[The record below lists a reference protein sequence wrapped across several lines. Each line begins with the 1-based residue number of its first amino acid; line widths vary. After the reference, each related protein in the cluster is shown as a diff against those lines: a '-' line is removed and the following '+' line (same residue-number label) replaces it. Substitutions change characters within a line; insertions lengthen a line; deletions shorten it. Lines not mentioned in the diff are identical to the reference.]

1 MCFGQ
6 ILKNSICTKLLL
18 NIKKENE
25 DLGKQANNLVKLS
38 AITYIK
44 YFFTIAF
51 FAGCLAVQAQDVNY
65 IKGKKYTLE
74 GISVLGNTSFGEQTI
89 ITYSGLRKGKE
100 ITIPGEDIANAI
112 KKLWNSNLFS
122 DIEVY
127 VTKIEGDKAYL
138 QIQLSDLP
146 QLNELK
152 VNGVK
157 KGKIEGIVNDNKLK
171 KGVKVTENLITTT
184 KNHLIKKYKKEGYYN
199 TKVHINTIEVK
210 NDSLKTARVN
220 MVLNIDKGEKVKIK
234 DIVFNGND
242 VLSDK
247 KLRKAMK
254 STKKINRLRILKRS
268 KFIDSAYQADL
279 GHIVDTYKENG
290 YRDARVLSDSL
301 VVNNDKTISLFI
313 DVNEGEQYTFGDIE
327 FIGNTVYSNEYL
339 SRLLRIKKG
348 DTYNG
353 VLLQKRI
360 ADQSKP
366 DAFDITN
373 EYQNNGYLFSTINP
387 VEVSADNNVIDMEIR
402 ISEGKPAYFNSVTVV
417 GNDKTNDHV
426 IYRELRTRPGQLY
439 SKSNVVRTVREL
451 GQLGFF
457 DAQEISPNFI
467 NPNPNEG
474 TIDMEYSVKETG
486 SSQIELQ
493 GGYGG
498 GGFIGTLGLSFNNF
512 SIKDIFKKEAY
523 KPIPMGDGQ
532 KLALRLQASRF
543 YQTYSFS
550 FSEPWLGGK
559 RPVQFST
566 SLSHTKQFLY
576 NFQTRNADKS
586 RSFNI
591 TGITFG
597 LAKRLTVPDD
607 FFTLS
612 QAISFQRYD
621 LNNYN
626 TGLFTFGDGYSNNL
640 SYTVGLSR
648 NNTSVDPIFPT
659 GGSKFSVTAKMS
671 IPYSLFNG
679 VDYEELSEEYDAA
692 LETRAEY
699 ADTPTDLAYI
709 QANEKITEIDQERY
723 KWLEFYKVNFKGEW
737 YTQLAKNLVLRP
749 SIEYGFLGA
758 YNQYRGIIPFER
770 YFVGGDG
777 LGNYSLDGRE
787 AIQLRGYPNQSIQPF
802 DRATGRLSND
812 GATIYNK
819 YSLELRYPITLKASA
834 KIYAL
839 AFLEGGGA
847 FNDFRDFNPFN
858 IKRSAGL
865 GLRIFMPA
873 FGLLGIDFGHGFD
886 PLPGETEKHG
896 WETHFIIGQ
905 QF

>member
-1 MCFGQ
+1 M
-6 ILKNSICTKLLL
+6 KLLL
-18 NIKKENE
+18 NIKKEND
-25 DLGKQANNLVKLS
+25 DLGKQVSNLVNTLP
-38 AITYIK
+38 ITTYLK
-44 YFFTIAF
+44 Y
-51 FAGCLAVQAQDVNY
+51 CLAILFVIISFSIQAQEINY
-65 IKGKKYTLE
+65 SDGKKYTL
-74 GISVLGNTSFGEQTI
+74 GDITVAGNSTFSEQTI

-100 ITIPGEDIANAI
+100 MSIPGEDIANAI
-112 KKLWNSNLFS
+112 KKLWGTKLFS

-127 VTKIEGDKAYL
+127 ITKIEGDTAYL
-138 QIQLSDLP
+138 EIRLSDLP

-152 VNGVK
+152 INGIK
-157 KGKIEGIVNDNKLK
+157 KGKQESIIKEAKLN
-171 KGVKVTENLITTT
+171 KGVKVTENLLTTT
-184 KNHLIKKYKKEGYYN
+184 KNFLEKKYKKEGFLN
-199 TKVHINTIEVK
+199 TKIYINTLEVK
-210 NDSLKTARVN
+210 DSIETARVN
-220 MVLNIDKGEKVKIK
+220 MVLNVDKGEKVKIK

-242 VLSDK
+242 ILSDK

-254 STKKINRLRILKRS
+254 STKQINRLRLLKRS

-279 GHIVDTYKENG
+279 SHVVDKYKENG
-290 YRDARVLSDSL
+290 YRDARIVKDSII
-301 VVNNDKTISLFI
+301 VNDDKTISINI
-313 DVNEGEQYTFGDIE
+313 DVNEGELYTFGDIT
-327 FIGNTVYSNEYL
+327 FIGNTVYTNEFL
-339 SRLLRIKKG
+339 SRVLRIRKG

-353 VLLQKRI
+353 VELQKRI
-360 ADQSKP
+360 ADNSKP
-366 DAFDITN
+366 DADDITN
-373 EYQNNGYLFSTINP
+373 WYQNYGYLFSQINP
-387 VEVSADNNVIDMEIR
+387 VEVSADNNIIDIEVR
-402 ISEGKPAYFNSVTVV
+402 ISEGKPAYFNNVSVV

-426 IYRELRTRPGQLY
+426 VYREIRTRPGQLY
-439 SKSNVVRTVREL
+439 SKANVVRTVREL
-451 GQLGFF
+451 GQMGFF
-457 DAQEISPNFI
+457 DAQEISPNFN

-512 SIKDIFKKEAY
+512 AIKDILKKDAY

-543 YQTYSFS
+543 FQTYSFS

-566 SLSHTKQFLY
+566 SLSHTKQFLF
-576 NFQTRNADKS
+576 NPLTRDADKS

-597 LAKRLTVPDD
+597 LAKRLSVPDD
-607 FFTLS
+607 YFTLS

-648 NNTSVDPIFPT
+648 NNTSVDPIYPT
-659 GGSKFSVTAKMS
+659 GGSNFAVSAKLS
-671 IPYSLFNG
+671 LPYSLFNG
-679 VDYEELSEEYDAA
+679 VDYEKLSEDYDDA
-692 LETRAEY
+692 LQRRANAES
-699 ADTPTDLAYI
+699 TSDLQFI
-709 QANEKITEIDQERY
+709 EANREITEIDQERY
-723 KWLEFYKVNFKGEW
+723 KWLEFYKVKFSGEW
-737 YTQLAKNLVLRP
+737 YTQLAKDLVLRP
-749 SIEYGFLGA
+749 KIEFGFLGA
-758 YNQYRGIIPFER
+758 YNNARGVIPFER
-770 YFVGGDG
+770 FFLGGDG
-777 LGNYSLDGRE
+777 LGNFALDGRE
-787 AIQLRGYPNQSIQPF
+787 VIQLRGYPNQSLTHL
-802 DRATGRLSND
+802 DEATGRASND
-812 GATIYNK
+812 GSSIYNK
-819 YSLELRYPITLKASA
+819 FSLELRYPITLKASA

-839 AFLEGGGA
+839 GFMEGGVSYEK
-847 FNDFRDFNPFN
+847 FRDYNPFN

-865 GLRIFMPA
+865 GIRIFMPA

-886 PLPGETEKHG
+886 PLPGETVKNG